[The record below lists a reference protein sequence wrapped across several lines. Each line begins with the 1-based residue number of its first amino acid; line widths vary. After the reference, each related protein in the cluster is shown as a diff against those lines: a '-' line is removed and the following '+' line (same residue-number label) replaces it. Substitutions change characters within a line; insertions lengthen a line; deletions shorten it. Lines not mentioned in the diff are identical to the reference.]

1 MADGRVVVLGAG
13 PAGLGAAWKLTEK
26 GYQPDVI
33 ELKPY
38 VGGMAHTMRN
48 DGYLWD
54 FGPHRFHSSNP
65 MIIQEVKKL
74 LGEELEERYR
84 KTRVYFWDKMYD
96 YPLNAGNLLKT
107 LPLHVAAL
115 CFADFACT
123 VARNKIK
130 PPSDDNFEAWVVNRF
145 GRHLYDIYF
154 GPYTAKVWGRDPSKL
169 SSSWAAQRVAVVDLW
184 DLTLRTLG
192 LRKGD
197 NNFHHTEY
205 KDLFWYP
212 RRGVGSISEALA
224 ARTEENG
231 GRIHLNARM
240 TEVHQRDGRIT
251 EVVYEQHGQTHV
263 LPCDYLV
270 STIPVSLLVRSLQP
284 APPEEVINAAKGL
297 KFRAMIF
304 VYLKLNKPQV
314 TDDHWIYFP
323 NPDVIFNRISE
334 MKNFS
339 QEAAPDG
346 KGSLTVE
353 ITCDLG
359 DEIWNTP
366 EDVLYEKTIEGL
378 VSSGLIKRD
387 DVIGHFF
394 HRLAHAYPSY
404 DLNYEAN
411 LALLAYHL
419 SGYENF
425 ITGGRQGLFRY
436 INTDHALEMGL
447 CAAQEIANQEL
458 GTMVSR
464 VGGDPVY
471 FG

>member
-1 MADGRVVVLGAG
+1 MADSRVVILGAG
-13 PAGLGAAWKLTEK
+13 PAGLGAAYKLTQK
-26 GYQPDVI
+26 GFKPDVI

-38 VGGMAHTMRN
+38 VGGMAHTMRS

-54 FGPHRFHSSNP
+54 FGPHRFHSTNP
-65 MIIQEVKKL
+65 AIIGEIRNL

-84 KTRVYFWDKMYD
+84 KTRVFFWKHMYD
-96 YPLNAGNLLKT
+96 YPLNAGNLLKS
-107 LPLHVAAL
+107 LPWHVAIQ
-115 CFADFACT
+115 CFLDFAMT
-123 VARNKIK
+123 VAKNKIK
-130 PPSDDNFEAWVVNRF
+130 PASDDNFEAWVVNRF
-145 GRHLYDIYF
+145 GRRLYDIYF
-154 GPYTAKVWGRDPSKL
+154 GPYTAKVWGRDPKKL

-224 ARTEENG
+224 ARAEEG
-231 GRIHLNARM
+231 GAKLHLQARM
-240 TEVHQRDGRIT
+240 TEIHHDGNRIT
-251 EVVYEQHGQTHV
+251 EVIYEQNGQTYI

-270 STIPVSLLVRSLQP
+270 STVPIGILLRSMRP
-284 APPEEVINAAKGL
+284 APPPNVVEAAKNL

-304 VYLKLNKPQV
+304 LYLKLNKPGV

-323 NPDVIFNRISE
+323 DPKVIFNRISE

-339 QEAAPDG
+339 KQSAPDG
-346 KGSLTVE
+346 KGSLTLE

-359 DEIWNTP
+359 DEIWTTP
-366 EDVLYEKTIEGL
+366 EEELYERSIEGL
-378 VSSGLIKRD
+378 VDAKLIKREE
-387 DVIGHFF
+387 VLGHFF
-394 HRLAHAYPSY
+394 ERLPHAYPSY

-419 SGYENF
+419 GGFENV

-436 INTDHALEMGL
+436 INTDHALEMGF
-447 CAAQEIANQEL
+447 CAAEEIATQEI
-458 GTMVSR
+458 GTKVKR
-464 VGGDPVY
+464 VGEGPVY